1 MEEPAVRAGFVAER
15 EGQRARIAAMA
26 SDFDAIVSASADAN
40 GDDEHDPEG
49 STVAFERAGV
59 AALMA
64 RAQGAVDRVDR
75 ALARLDDGTYG
86 RCHRCGGRIAA
97 ARLTALPAAETCV
110 GCADRVPATLG
121 HGGDGGRRRGA
132 R

>member
-1 MEEPAVRAGFVAER
+1 MEEPAVRAALVAER
-15 EGQRARIAAMA
+15 DGQQARIVAM
-26 SDFDAIVSASADAN
+26 SSEFDAIVSASADAN

-59 AALMA
+59 AALVA

-86 RCHRCGGRIAA
+86 WCVRCGGRIAA
-97 ARLTALPAAETCV
+97 ARLDALPAAETCM
-110 GCADRVPATLG
+110 GCAAPVPAALG
-121 HGGDGGRRRGA
+121 HAVVGSRRG
-132 R
+132 RPR